1 MNEPARILI
10 VEDDWIVARAVQKI
24 LENAGFEV
32 TGVVGSAAGA
42 LSSVHESPPD
52 LILLDI
58 VLGEGPDGIEVA
70 KELRVLAD
78 VPIVFVTA
86 HADATTLRRAAEV
99 TPAGFVVKPFQ
110 EAQLLSTVTM
120 AVTRA
125 SSDVTSGSEG
135 PPAAARRHVRTD
147 RPAAASAASSGG
159 RRIDPSAGT
168 RQGDHLDLARAGG
181 RPVIAR
187 KRKGQLDRRP
197 ARYFSTHRSQPSA
210 LYFSQA
216 RCALA
221 GRADSRAQLS
231 RAPAD
236 VRRCGARQLVRR
248 GGGRT
253 LVPRRGF

>member
-42 LSSVHESPPD
+42 LSSVHESLPD

-125 SSDVTSGSEG
+125 SSDVTCGSEAPR
-135 PPAAARRHVRTD
+135 PPLDDTSEPTDPRQHQLRQVAAAVSTRVPAPGRGITLTSRELEVVQLLLANGRVSSIAARLDISPHTVRNHL
-147 RPAAASAASSGG
+147 RSIFRKLGVHSQVELIRELSSH
-159 RRIDPSAGT
+159 A
-168 RQGDHLDLARAGG
+168 
-181 RPVIAR
+181 
-187 KRKGQLDRRP
+187 
-197 ARYFSTHRSQPSA
+197 RSQMSVGAA
-210 LYFSQA
+210 L
-216 RCALA
+216 
-221 GRADSRAQLS
+221 GN
-231 RAPAD
+231 
-236 VRRCGARQLVRR
+236 
-248 GGGRT
+248 
-253 LVPRRGF
+253 